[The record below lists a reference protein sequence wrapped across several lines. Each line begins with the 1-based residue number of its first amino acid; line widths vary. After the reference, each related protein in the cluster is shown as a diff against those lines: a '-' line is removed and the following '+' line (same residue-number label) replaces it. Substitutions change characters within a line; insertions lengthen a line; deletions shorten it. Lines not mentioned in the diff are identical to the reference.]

1 MNTARSSLR
10 HRTRSPFFHP
20 WHNAAITVG
29 LSAFLLYL
37 AWHLWRWAVSEAV
50 LLPGRGAECMQ
61 AAGACWSIVQEKWRL
76 ILLGFY
82 PQAELWRV
90 VAVLAV
96 VAVAVGISSVPRFW
110 SRHLLTLWAAAIV
123 SVLTLLSGGVLGLR
137 YVSPDQWSGLPLTV
151 VLSLGAIIIALPLG
165 ILLALARQSEIIP
178 LRAAAVA
185 VIELIRGIPLVTAL
199 FVASVVLPLFL
210 PAEVTIP
217 KIIRALI
224 CIAVFLA
231 AYVAEAVR
239 AGLQWI
245 PGGQKEAAAALGLR
259 YWRTQQLVILPQ
271 ALRVSLPGLINAFLD
286 FLQATSLV
294 VIIGLF
300 DLLGTTR
307 AAIADTAW
315 QAFYLEAYLAV
326 AAIYFVLCFSIS
338 NYSGWLEA
346 YLRRS
351 LKR

>member
-1 MNTARSSLR
+1 MAQSYLR
-10 HRTRSPFFHP
+10 HRGRSPFFHP
-20 WHNAAITVG
+20 WYNAVITAG
-29 LSAFLLYL
+29 LSFFLIYL
-37 AWHLWRWAVSEAV
+37 AVRLWQWAVSGAV
-50 LLPGRGAECMQ
+50 MLPGQAGECMQ
-61 AAGACWSIVQEKWRL
+61 AAGACWSILQEKWRL
-76 ILLGFY
+76 ILFGFY
-82 PQAELWRV
+82 PQAELWRA
-90 VAVLAV
+90 VAVLVIVTIA
-96 VAVAVGISSVPRFW
+96 AGFSSVPRFW
-110 SRHLLTLWAAAIV
+110 SRRLPALWMLVVVTVLL
-123 SVLTLLSGGVLGLR
+123 LLSGGILGLP

-185 VIELIRGIPLVTAL
+185 LIELVRGIPLVTAL

-210 PAEVTIP
+210 PAEISIP
-217 KIIRALI
+217 KIIRALF

-239 AGLQWI
+239 AGLQWV
-245 PGGQKEAAAALGLR
+245 PGGQREAAAALGFR
-259 YWRTQQLVILPQ
+259 YWRMQQLIILPQ

-307 AAIADTAW
+307 AAIADTTW
-315 QAFYLEAYLAV
+315 QAFYLEAYLGV

-338 NYSGWLEA
+338 KYSGWLET
-346 YLRRS
+346 YLQRS

>member
-1 MNTARSSLR
+1 MHAGGRCVLVYRAGQVAADPVWVLSADGALESCRGTR
-10 HRTRSPFFHP
+10 HRGGGG
-20 WHNAAITVG
+20 AD
-29 LSAFLLYL
+29 FLATGILV
-37 AWHLWRWAVSEAV
+37 R
-50 LLPGRGAECMQ
+50 
-61 AAGACWSIVQEKWRL
+61 RL
-76 ILLGFY
+76 F
-82 PQAELWRV
+82 A
-90 VAVLAV
+90 
-96 VAVAVGISSVPRFW
+96 
-110 SRHLLTLWAAAIV
+110 LWALV
-123 SVLTLLSGGVLGLR
+123 VCSVLVLLSGGVLGLR

-151 VLSLGAIIIALPLG
+151 VLSLGATIIALPLG

-178 LRAAAVA
+178 VHAAAVGI
-185 VIELIRGIPLVTAL
+185 IELVRGIPLVTAL

-210 PAEVTIP
+210 PTDVSIP
-217 KIIRALI
+217 KIVRALL

-239 AGLQWI
+239 AGLEWV
-245 PGGQKEAAAALGLR
+245 PGGQREAAAALGFR
-259 YWRTQQLVILPQ
+259 YWQTQRLVVLPQ

-307 AAIADTAW
+307 AAIADTTW

-338 NYSGWLEA
+338 KYSTWLET

>member
-1 MNTARSSLR
+1 MAQSSFR
-10 HRTRSPFFHP
+10 NRTRSPFFHP
-20 WHNAAITVG
+20 WYNALTTVG
-29 LSAFLLYL
+29 LSVLLIYL
-37 AWHLWRWAVSEAV
+37 AVHLWRWAVERAV
-50 LLPGRGAECMQ
+50 VLPGQAAECMQ
-61 AAGACWSIVQEKWRL
+61 ASGACWSIVEEKWRL
-76 ILLGFY
+76 ILFGFY
-82 PQAELWRV
+82 PQTELWRV
-90 VAVLAV
+90 VAVLV
-96 VAVAVGISSVPRFW
+96 IIVAAAAISSAPRFW
-110 SRHLLTLWAAAIV
+110 SRGLLALWALV
-123 SVLTLLSGGVLGLR
+123 VPSVLVLLSGGVLGLR

-151 VLSLGAIIIALPLG
+151 VLSVGATIIALPLG

-178 LRAAAVA
+178 VRVAAVG

-210 PAEVTIP
+210 PTDVSIP
-217 KIIRALI
+217 KIIRALL
-224 CIAVFLA
+224 CIAAFLA

-239 AGLQWI
+239 AGLLWI
-245 PGGQKEAAAALGLR
+245 PSGQREAAVALGFR
-259 YWRTQQLVILPQ
+259 YWRMQQLIVLPQ

-307 AAIADTAW
+307 AAIADTTW

-338 NYSGWLEA
+338 KYSSWLET

>member
-1 MNTARSSLR
+1 MAQSTFR
-10 HRTRSPFFHP
+10 HRVRSPLLHP
-20 WHNAAITVG
+20 WYNAVTTVG
-29 LSAFLLYL
+29 LSALLVYL
-37 AWHLWRWAVSEAV
+37 AVHLWRWAVASAV
-50 LLPGRGAECMQ
+50 VLPGQAADCMA

-76 ILLGFY
+76 ILFGFY
-82 PQAELWRV
+82 PQTELWRV
-90 VAVLAV
+90 VAVLAIIM
-96 VAVAVGISSVPRFW
+96 AAAAISSVPRFW
-110 SRHLLTLWAAAIV
+110 SRRLFGLWALV
-123 SVLTLLSGGVLGLR
+123 VPSVLVLLSGGVLGLR

-151 VLSLGAIIIALPLG
+151 VLSVGATIIALPLG
-165 ILLALARQSEIIP
+165 ILLALARQSQIIP
-178 LRAAAVA
+178 VRAAAVG

-210 PAEVTIP
+210 PADVSIP
-217 KIIRALI
+217 KIIRALL
-224 CIAVFLA
+224 CIAAFLA

-245 PGGQKEAAAALGLR
+245 PSGQKEAAAALGFR
-259 YWRTQQLVILPQ
+259 YWRTQQLIVLPQ

-307 AAIADTAW
+307 AAIADTTW

-338 NYSGWLEA
+338 KYSTWLENH
-346 YLRRS
+346 LRRS